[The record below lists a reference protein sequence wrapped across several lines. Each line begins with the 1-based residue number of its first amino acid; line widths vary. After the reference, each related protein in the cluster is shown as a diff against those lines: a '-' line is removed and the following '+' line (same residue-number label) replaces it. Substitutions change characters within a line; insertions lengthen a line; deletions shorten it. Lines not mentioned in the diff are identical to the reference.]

1 MLEVPIEVRDSAQ
14 SRSTVYTAAVGLP
27 VRFLLDA
34 AGLRGGRAELT
45 LRAGAALR
53 DVRIG
58 GDDAVVDGGG
68 ELSIDA
74 GPPSPPINPDPCIRC
89 GWCVEAC
96 PVRIHPA
103 GLLEAA
109 QDNDPEMAERY
120 GLHACI
126 ECGICSYVCPSR
138 LPLLPGIRELR
149 RRNLATDGAPMRTA

>member
-1 MLEVPIEVRDSAQ
+1 M
-14 SRSTVYTAAVGLP
+14 
-27 VRFLLDA
+27 
-34 AGLRGGRAELT
+34 RGGSGSDLT

-53 DVRIG
+53 DVRISC
-58 GDDAVVDGGG
+58 DAVVDGGG

-74 GPPSPPINPDPCIRC
+74 GPPAPIINPDPCIRC

-109 QDNDPEMAERY
+109 QDNDPDMAESY

-138 LPLLPGIRELR
+138 LPLLPAIRVLR
-149 RRNLATDGAPMRTA
+149 KRNSATDGAPMHTDQEEKSATDAHR